1 MADSFREF
9 RLQIDKEM
17 QDLHDRVVE
26 LTRIIA
32 LDAYSSVKEK
42 TPIDTGF
49 ARNSWFVDLGDGAFR
64 SSNGG
69 SDTTQQD
76 VDRIKGSRPFQAI
89 TIANGAEYI
98 GALEDGHSRQAPSG
112 MVAVTISELESKY
125 RRSD

>member
-32 LDAYSSVKEK
+32 LDAYSSVREK

-49 ARNSWFVDLGDGAFR
+49 ARNSWFVDLGGESR

-76 VDRIKGSRPFQAI
+76 VDRIKDSRPFQAI